1 MDDAATLCACCCRG
15 TRGSIKSSDRG
26 GFPSR
31 GDVPSFRSAVKQP
44 MSICDASPL
53 VILGRNLSL
62 ARTNGNVGFT
72 IGYFTF
78 GLVFDS
84 ICLASWFAFHARF
97 ERTRVRPT
105 AFVLLAVLSSV
116 FQMSFSSLQAILSD
130 RFPCYLGPILLIMT
144 IPFAS
149 VSILGRL
156 VLFAFSCQFSSAISA
171 KLKQG
176 EELTALLSQDEFTWL
191 RVLRRSGLVFKRIL
205 HSTSPVRNDDE
216 LQALRF
222 LLTKP
227 GIGFMVALYSL
238 PVFVAMIALL
248 LGSPDSEVYRLCTN
262 CDLSVGVFGLTLG
275 FILVFVL
282 LGIGNWWLVR
292 DGARYPDVWG
302 LKQEC
307 LHSLAACLVVLVG
320 LILAMFDPVLHYPY
334 SHLFMLSL
342 GMWLLV
348 ASQTIWQL
356 FLGYRADQALRLNTQ
371 LARVK
376 LDSAF
381 LDHVLANPEL
391 CKQFEAHLIAE
402 FAVESLYFIKD
413 AREWRQMY
421 FAVAPTARTARAR
434 RIHASYIADSGMY
447 TVNISSKTK
456 DQVLAGLDSAPSD
469 LFEPALAEIY
479 HMLITGPVI
488 RFYQTRMR
496 SSSLGATRSRRSASL
511 NSPTALETPTQKKP
525 DDAVVQV

>member
-1 MDDAATLCACCCRG
+1 M
-15 TRGSIKSSDRG
+15 
-26 GFPSR
+26 
-31 GDVPSFRSAVKQP
+31 SF
-44 MSICDASPL
+44 CDASPL
-53 VILGRNLSL
+53 VMRGRNLSL
-62 ARTNGNVGFT
+62 ARTGGNVNFT
-72 IGYFTF
+72 IAYFTF
-78 GLVFDS
+78 GLVFDLV
-84 ICLASWFAFHARF
+84 CLTSWLAFHARF

-105 AFVLLAVLSSV
+105 ALVLLAVLSSV
-116 FQMSFSSLQAILSD
+116 FQMSYSSLHVILND
-130 RFPCYLGPILLIMT
+130 RFPCYLGPILLIMA

-149 VSILGRL
+149 VSVLGRL
-156 VLFAFSCQFSSAISA
+156 VLVAFSCQFSSAVSA
-171 KLKQG
+171 KLRQG
-176 EELTALLSQDEFTWL
+176 GELTALLSQDEFVWL

-205 HSTSPVRNDDE
+205 HATSPVRNEDE

-238 PVFVAMIALL
+238 PVLVAMVTLL
-248 LGSPDSEVYRLCTN
+248 FASSNSEVYRQCTN

-275 FILVFVL
+275 FILAFVL
-282 LGIGNWWLVR
+282 LGVCNWWLVR

-320 LILAMFDPVLHYPY
+320 LVLAMFDPTLHYPY

-348 ASQTIWQL
+348 ASQTVWQL
-356 FLGYRADQALRLNTQ
+356 FLGYRADQALRRNTK

-376 LDSAF
+376 LDLAF
-381 LDHVLANPEL
+381 LDGVMANVEL

-434 RIHASYIADSGMY
+434 RIYASYVADSGMY

-456 DQVLAGLDSAPSD
+456 DQLFAGLDAAPSD
-469 LFEPALAEIY
+469 LFEPALAEIC
-479 HMLITGPVI
+479 HMLITGPLI

-496 SSSLGATRSRRSASL
+496 SASSLGVTRSRPSASL
-511 NSPTALETPTQKKP
+511 NSPAPPETPTPKP
-525 DDAVVQV
+525 PDVVAQV